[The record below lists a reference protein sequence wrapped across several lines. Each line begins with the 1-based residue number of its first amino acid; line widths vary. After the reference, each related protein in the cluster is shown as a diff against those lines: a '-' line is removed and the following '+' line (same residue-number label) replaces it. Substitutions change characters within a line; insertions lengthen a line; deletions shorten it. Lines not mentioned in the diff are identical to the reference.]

1 MECKFNNRGEKN
13 KKEKKGIMVK
23 KEHLERLKKHR
34 DSALKSFDNLI
45 EITNKDIDKS
55 EKEGEEGDISLNDDK
70 IKTYAEGLLK
80 SHQAIEQL
88 TSLLDKLDI
97 EISEIELEP
106 SLKEEKQTKSDKKNE
121 TQTTS
126 SSLSANLH

>member
-1 MECKFNNRGEKN
+1 
-13 KKEKKGIMVK
+13 MVK

-34 DSALKSFDNLI
+34 ESALKSFDNLI

-70 IKTYAEGLLK
+70 IKTYAEGILK

-97 EISEIELEP
+97 EINELEESEP
-106 SLKEEKQTKSDKKNE
+106 TVEEEKQIKSDKKNE
-121 TQTTS
+121 TRTTS
-126 SSLSANLH
+126 SSLSDNLD